1 MDSKNKLSGSGKERR
16 GFTVPHVFVILIGLV
31 FLAAMLTYLIPAGA
45 YERVIDDVTGNKVVD
60 PASFHLVARNPISF
74 LKIPEYVFNAIV
86 KAASTVFL
94 VIIST
99 ASIEVFL
106 ATGAF
111 DVALRKFILK
121 FNGRENVLLLA
132 VMFIFAL
139 MGINMN
145 AMNLV
150 GYIPLVVLL
159 CRMCGYDAIC
169 ASALVIL
176 GAGGTFSCG
185 MASLSITGVAQEL
198 SGLPKFSG
206 FGYRALSA
214 VVIFTISACYLQRYA
229 KKIKKDPTKSIV
241 YELEQEA
248 RQSIKGKTVESS
260 EGISMGQWGVLL
272 AFICY
277 MAGMIIGCLGFGWSN
292 PQVGGYAMFM
302 AVVGGLIGGYD
313 LNWISKKFANGA
325 SKTVTTGLMIGIA
338 GAISSVMTDGMIVDT
353 VIYGI
358 ASIFSIFPNIF
369 QPALLYII
377 NSVVNVF
384 ITSGSGQAA
393 VVIPILAPLS
403 DIVGITRQTCVLAF
417 NFGDGFSNFLI
428 PTSAALMGN
437 IAAAGVTLPQWLKFF
452 IKLFLLWSL
461 AAMILVTVASVIQL
475 GPF

>member
-1 MDSKNKLSGSGKERR
+1 M
-16 GFTVPHVFVILIGLV
+16 
-31 FLAAMLTYLIPAGA
+31 
-45 YERVIDDVTGNKVVD
+45 VD
-60 PASFHLVARNPISF
+60 PASFHLTDSSPVSF
-74 LKIPEYVFNAIV
+74 VKIPVYVFNAIV
-86 KAASTVFL
+86 KAASTIFL

-111 DVALRKFILK
+111 DIALRKFILK
-121 FNGRENVLLLA
+121 FNGKENLLLLA

-145 AMNLV
+145 AMTLV

-169 ASALVIL
+169 AAALVIL

-214 VVIFTISACYLQRYA
+214 GVIFLISSFYLQRYA
-229 KKIKKDPTKSIV
+229 KKIKKDPAKSIV

-248 RQSIKGKTVESS
+248 RENIKGRTIESAKNITVR
-260 EGISMGQWGVLL
+260 QWGILL
-272 AFICY
+272 AFVCY

-302 AVVGGLIGGYD
+302 AVIGGLIGGFD

-353 VIYGI
+353 VIHGI
-358 ASIFSIFPNIF
+358 ASIFNVFPTIL

-377 NSVVNVF
+377 NSAVNVF

-452 IKLFLLWSL
+452 MKLFLMWSL
-461 AAMILVTVASVIQL
+461 AAMILVTIASVIHL

>member
-1 MDSKNKLSGSGKERR
+1 
-16 GFTVPHVFVILIGLV
+16 
-31 FLAAMLTYLIPAGA
+31 
-45 YERVIDDVTGNKVVD
+45 
-60 PASFHLVARNPISF
+60 
-74 LKIPEYVFNAIV
+74 
-86 KAASTVFL
+86 
-94 VIIST
+94 
-99 ASIEVFL
+99 
-106 ATGAF
+106 
-111 DVALRKFILK
+111 
-121 FNGRENVLLLA
+121 
-132 VMFIFAL
+132 
-139 MGINMN
+139 
-145 AMNLV
+145 
-150 GYIPLVVLL
+150 
-159 CRMCGYDAIC
+159 
-169 ASALVIL
+169 
-176 GAGGTFSCG
+176 
-185 MASLSITGVAQEL
+185 
-198 SGLPKFSG
+198 
-206 FGYRALSA
+206 
-214 VVIFTISACYLQRYA
+214 
-229 KKIKKDPTKSIV
+229 
-241 YELEQEA
+241 
-248 RQSIKGKTVESS
+248 
-260 EGISMGQWGVLL
+260 MGQWGVLL

-302 AVVGGLIGGYD
+302 AVAGGLIGGYD

-358 ASIFSIFPNIF
+358 ASIFSVFPNIF